1 MTNTRFQIIDPKIL
15 YFGTPVAVISSLN
28 EDGETNL
35 APMSSFWALGWTFLL
50 GINETTKT
58 ADNLRRHPECVV
70 NLPAPEMWPQVEQLA
85 PLTAKNPV
93 PGVKAKQYHYD
104 PEKFQA
110 ASLTPLPSELVK
122 PSRVQECPVQ
132 MEARVRAVH
141 QLGGEKVQEIGGAI
155 AVEVE
160 ILRVH
165 VASDLILGERHIDP
179 AKWSPLIY
187 NFRHYYRL
195 APEELGKTFRAET

>member
-1 MTNTRFQIIDPKIL
+1 MTETRFQTIEPKIL

-28 EDGETNL
+28 EDGATNI

-50 GINETTKT
+50 GINESTKT
-58 ADNLRRHPECVV
+58 ADNVRRHPECVV
-70 NLPAPEMWPQVEQLA
+70 NLPAPEMWPQVEILA
-85 PLTAKNPV
+85 PLTAKDPV
-93 PGVKAKQYHYD
+93 PEIKAKQYHYE
-104 PEKFQA
+104 PGKFEA
-110 ASLTPLPSELVK
+110 AALTPLPSELVK
-122 PSRVQECPVQ
+122 PARIQECPVQ

-141 QLGGEKVQEIGGAI
+141 ELGGEKLQAIGGAI
-155 AVEVE
+155 AAEIE

-165 VASDLILGERHIDP
+165 AASDLVFNERYIDP

-195 APEELGKTFRAET
+195 ATEELGKTFRAEV

>member
-1 MTNTRFQIIDPKIL
+1 MTETKFQTVEPKIL
-15 YFGTPVAVISSLN
+15 YFGTPVALISSLN
-28 EDGETNL
+28 EDGATNL
-35 APMSSFWALGWTFLL
+35 APISSFWALGWTFLL
-50 GINETTKT
+50 GLNEATKT
-58 ADNLRRHPECVV
+58 ADNVGRHPECVV
-70 NLPAPEMWPQVEQLA
+70 NLPAPEMWPQVEILA

-93 PGVKAKQYHYD
+93 PEIKAKQYQYER
-104 PEKFQA
+104 EKFQA
-110 ASLTPLPSELVK
+110 AALTPLPSELVK
-122 PSRVQECPVQ
+122 PARVQECPVQ

-141 QLGGEKVQEIGGAI
+141 QLGGEKLQRIGGAI

-165 VASDLILGERHIDP
+165 AASHLVFDGRYINP

-195 APEELGKTFRAET
+195 APEELGKTFRAEI